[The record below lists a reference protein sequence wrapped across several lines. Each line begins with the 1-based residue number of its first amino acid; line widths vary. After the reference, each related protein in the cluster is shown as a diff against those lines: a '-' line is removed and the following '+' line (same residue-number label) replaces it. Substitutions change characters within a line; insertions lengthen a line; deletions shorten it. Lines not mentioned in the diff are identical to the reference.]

1 MDLRNTN
8 HTPFSLQ
15 EKHCVVLSP
24 TVSKVLS
31 TTLETKSSAA
41 NLKSCIKNAV
51 VIFCDLSGFQQ
62 LSVKYGD
69 ITCARLVDSLFS
81 EFDVLAADLH
91 LSPLKTN
98 GDQYIAVGFSGEHSS
113 TTHSLLNALVNA
125 IEFAFRA
132 RELVNSNDL
141 LASSSS
147 QLRVGIATGSLLAG
161 QS

>member
-15 EKHCVVLSP
+15 GKHCGVLSP
-24 TVSKVLS
+24 TVSKVLNS
-31 TTLETKSSAA
+31 TLETKSSAA

-81 EFDVLAADLH
+81 ELMPRFT
-91 LSPLKTN
+91 P
-98 GDQYIAVGFSGEHSS
+98 F
-113 TTHSLLNALVNA
+113 A
-125 IEFAFRA
+125 IKNKR
-132 RELVNSNDL
+132 
-141 LASSSS
+141 
-147 QLRVGIATGSLLAG
+147 
-161 QS
+161 

>member
-98 GDQYIAVGFSGEHSS
+98 GDQYIAVGFNGEHSS

-147 QLRVGIATGSLLAG
+147 
-161 QS
+161 